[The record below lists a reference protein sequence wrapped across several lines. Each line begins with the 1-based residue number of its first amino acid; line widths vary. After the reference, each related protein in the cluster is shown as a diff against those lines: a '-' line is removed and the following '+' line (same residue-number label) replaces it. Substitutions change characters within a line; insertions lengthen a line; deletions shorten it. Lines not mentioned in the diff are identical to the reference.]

1 MQLTDSDSCEF
12 KVGVQK
18 EQPKKQDLSRG
29 KGVRRDDMRRTQVSG
44 DWDVEENNSLWGL
57 QFQEVQVKNLD
68 ALGRYS
74 FMLVLAAAILF
85 APFAK
90 AQNSNTGELKG
101 AVMDPTGAVVP
112 DAAVEIKNVQ
122 TGVVA
127 PTRTNQAGLYDVPFL
142 APGNYTIKFSKQGF
156 RDFVRTG
163 IVLQI
168 ETLEINATLQLGV
181 ATQEVVVDAAGPLV
195 ETETTEQHVDLGVQ
209 SVEAAPIVGTD
220 WRGELTQMIPGVNNG
235 GGAGQAVG
243 QQVGVNGTQGYNINF
258 LIDGSAA
265 TAPRDYNSSNYYLP
279 KDATSEVSVNSS
291 NAPAEYGNG
300 LTSINVITKSGT
312 NEFHGSAFEYV
323 QNTVLNARGFYNH
336 TGPKSVEHWNDYGG
350 TVGGPVIKNKLFFF
364 FSYQRN
370 PSSAPNSGLYS
381 YPTAAMQAGDFYGIT
396 GSTGSAFSPTGTL
409 LGTYDPVA
417 LKLQS
422 YFPAAGAPGWISGCP
437 GPANVS
443 ATVVQSCP
451 AINNYVF
458 NGSSPN
464 RDTWYTGRADYNL
477 SSKQRLSFTFN
488 YFPTLTSYVPKD
500 PLTPNDATSYQPG
513 HTDNLTGQLTY
524 VYTITPN
531 LLNEFRLGGSREL
544 DKYSPPSLN
553 KNDPTTLG
561 LEPEYGTNAPGN
573 IFPKITI
580 DSGAGAGCFA
590 LGAGCGE
597 NGNIDAVLGEG
608 WYNASDVLT
617 LIRGKHTL
625 KVGGEYDRYY
635 QNYTNWGDLS
645 SGNFEFNGSITGIP
659 YADFLSGNVYGWYV
673 YDSDPTSAHEWS
685 TALFA
690 SDSYKVT
697 SHLTLNLG
705 LRWQIQSGWGV
716 KHDLF
721 GNYDPFLP
729 NPADGGLYKGAIL
742 FGGQGDTVFGGPTSD
757 MKTIQN
763 ADYKEF
769 GPRIGIAWSPREKWS
784 ARVSYGIFD
793 APRDAENYT
802 DGALGL
808 GFNPHNVG
816 NGGYVNGTS
825 PWLLSVGPPPGT
837 VVYPTLQ
844 TLSSTISN
852 YSGVEYYP
860 RNIPTTYVQQFLLS
874 IQHEFVGGVMVDASY
889 VNTRG
894 RNLNFAT
901 DVDQAPASLLGCSG
915 YNCGNPNP
923 VFNSIQAQIYDGWSN
938 YNALQ
943 LRLQK
948 RMSYGLNFQVNYAF
962 SKSLDTGTGN
972 GHGSGVDIYQNAY
985 NPADN
990 YGLSNFNAT
999 HTLVGQ
1005 VVYELPFG
1013 KGRQYVLHGPLD
1025 YIAGGWR
1032 VSTLFQWHTGTPFTP
1047 VIQGSVADA
1056 LDPGLDSC
1064 SGCTL
1069 YPVLVGNPH
1078 ASHQTNQQWFNTAAY
1093 ADPTPG
1099 TFGDNLRNTLTG
1111 PHFSNADFSVA
1122 KEIRLPWRE
1131 GLAIEIRADMYNMF
1145 NHINYANPDNNV
1157 GYVCQSTGKA
1167 PSPSTP
1173 TCGSSNLV
1181 LADGTSGEITGPV
1194 GGARIIQLGAHI
1206 RF

>member
-1 MQLTDSDSCEF
+1 
-12 KVGVQK
+12 
-18 EQPKKQDLSRG
+18 
-29 KGVRRDDMRRTQVSG
+29 
-44 DWDVEENNSLWGL
+44 
-57 QFQEVQVKNLD
+57 
-68 ALGRYS
+68 
-74 FMLVLAAAILF
+74 MLVLAAAILF